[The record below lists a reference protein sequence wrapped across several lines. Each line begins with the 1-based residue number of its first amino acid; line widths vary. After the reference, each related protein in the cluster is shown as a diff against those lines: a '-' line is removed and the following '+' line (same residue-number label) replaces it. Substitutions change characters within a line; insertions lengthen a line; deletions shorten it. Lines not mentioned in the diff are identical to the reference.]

1 LTALVARALAAF
13 DRKTSPA
20 KVTSFDGA
28 RRKGLRRLR
37 PENQPGKKSRL
48 LTALVARALAA
59 CDRKTSP
66 AKVTSFDGARRK
78 GLRRLRPENQP
89 GKSHVF

>member
-1 LTALVARALAAF
+1 
-13 DRKTSPA
+13 
-20 KVTSFDGA
+20 
-28 RRKGLRRLR
+28 
-37 PENQPGKKSRL
+37 

-78 GLRRLRPENQP
+78 GLGRFRPKNQP